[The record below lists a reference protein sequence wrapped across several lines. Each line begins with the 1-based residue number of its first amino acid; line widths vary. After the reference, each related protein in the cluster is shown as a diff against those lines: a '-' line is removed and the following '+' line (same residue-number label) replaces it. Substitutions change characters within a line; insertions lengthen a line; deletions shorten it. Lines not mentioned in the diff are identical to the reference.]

1 MKDLYY
7 RFVDEQEMLEQLL
20 LLNMAYS
27 DENNVTSPILG
38 NHQYAA
44 WVVGIISDIDG
55 YHYNLRVIDDSFD
68 VSALEQFIVIPR
80 NPRSVWS

>member
-1 MKDLYY
+1 MFD
-7 RFVDEQEMLEQLL
+7 DTGIT
-20 LLNMAYS
+20 N
-27 DENNVTSPILG
+27 PILG
-38 NHQYAA
+38 SHRYAA

-80 NPRSVWS
+80 NPKCVWA